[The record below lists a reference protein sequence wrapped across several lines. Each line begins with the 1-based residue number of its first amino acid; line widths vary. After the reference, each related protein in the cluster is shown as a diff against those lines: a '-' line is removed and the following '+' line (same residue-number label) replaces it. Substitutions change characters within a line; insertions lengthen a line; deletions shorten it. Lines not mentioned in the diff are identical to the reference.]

1 MRQHSTF
8 QVILLFF
15 FKFISVKFN
24 FFTLRFILFCAVN
37 KGFVLSASL
46 HLTLVWLILLFA
58 LFKAFF

>member
-15 FKFISVKFN
+15 IVYFCEIKF
-24 FFTLRFILFCAVN
+24 FCFEIHFVLCC
-37 KGFVLSASL
+37 KQGFVLSASL

>member
-15 FKFISVKFN
+15 LVY
-24 FFTLRFILFCAVN
+24 FFYFEIHVVLCC
-37 KGFVLSASL
+37 KQGFVLSASL